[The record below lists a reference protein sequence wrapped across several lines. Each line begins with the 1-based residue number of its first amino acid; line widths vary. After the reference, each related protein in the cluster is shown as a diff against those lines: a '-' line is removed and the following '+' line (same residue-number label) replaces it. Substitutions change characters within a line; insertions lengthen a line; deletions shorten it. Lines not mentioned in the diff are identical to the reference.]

1 LTFAS
6 FKSKISIGVRSGTI
20 KSGKNMNLNGN
31 MSISIKEA
39 AFSDVAPLK
48 KKIDKLVVGTGNGY
62 STEDRDMRFIKLF
75 FENNPNQ
82 TTKTLSYTR
91 PINSTKIKDVL
102 QSIAKILENEN
113 YYIEK
118 DLELIVTGI
127 SIKDRRELKNFIAS
141 VK

>member
-1 LTFAS
+1 
-6 FKSKISIGVRSGTI
+6 
-20 KSGKNMNLNGN
+20 MNLNGN